1 MSSAPSTSSAI
12 ASLPAASTVERHNQG
27 SASGKKRLE
36 HAPPNEPIP
45 STGIRMA
52 DSSERPPVSNARN
65 QDGTAG
71 ALPLAPPSR
80 NTATNGTFLS
90 PISAYD
96 PPRQLTNE
104 DSAGEYTGGHN
115 SNRMAAESDVDIVEA
130 YRVPTQWYRRPVYRL
145 ILVGSILLVCCL
157 VGAVVALVILVNR
170 PPSAASS
177 SSLTSPTPVITTS
190 PERITA
196 TPISAPISSPTPG
209 EPPTGAPS
217 TAAPT
222 TPDPTAAP
230 ATPEPITATPISS
243 FSPITVVLPTSAPTT
258 AAPTTAEATA
268 ASPTPDPIT
277 APPSR
282 VPTTAP
288 PTLEPTVLTP
298 ELIACNFLSM
308 RYVNVCRSALGFQDT
323 TRGSTIPSEIGLL
336 TQLKYLN
343 VNFNSLTSTIPS
355 EIGLLTQLTALDFG
369 VNSLTSSI
377 PTEIGLLTQLTALGF
392 SYNLLT
398 STIPSEIG
406 FLTQLTWLDFSNNA
420 LQGTVPSS
428 LCPITP
434 SDGYSFIIVDCFEVT
449 CVSGCCWDRYEDG
462 SLCS

>member
-1 MSSAPSTSSAI
+1 MVSTSRVSIDFGGQYLACVL
-12 ASLPAASTVERHNQG
+12 SCWRGGGTGNTCQST
-27 SASGKKRLE
+27 
-36 HAPPNEPIP
+36 PIC
-45 STGIRMA
+45 SK
-52 DSSERPPVSNARN
+52 
-65 QDGTAG
+65 
-71 ALPLAPPSR
+71 
-80 NTATNGTFLS
+80 
-90 PISAYD
+90 
-96 PPRQLTNE
+96 QLFI
-104 DSAGEYTGGHN
+104 
-115 SNRMAAESDVDIVEA
+115 DV
-130 YRVPTQWYRRPVYRL
+130 
-145 ILVGSILLVCCL
+145 
-157 VGAVVALVILVNR
+157 
-170 PPSAASS
+170 
-177 SSLTSPTPVITTS
+177 PTPVITTS

-209 EPPTGAPS
+209 SPTGAQVQQRP
-217 TAAPT
+217 PH
-222 TPDPTAAP
+222 
-230 ATPEPITATPISS
+230 PIRLRRPRPRNQSRRPHIK